1 MELICLSNAL
11 KSISP
16 NTIKNSG
23 TSTTPAA
30 SQIPTRLTSTPD
42 GARDAAAVVSDMSQ
56 SNFRSGSEGAEEPL
70 NIDACGLF
78 IKIFYSPLA
87 KFLSDE
93 FGVFLCDYHRSF
105 TSIAFVNWAINEVLQ
120 IV

>member
-11 KSISP
+11 KSLSP

-30 SQIPTRLTSTPD
+30 SQIPTRLTSKPA
-42 GARDAAAVVSDMSQ
+42 GARNAAAAVSDLSQ
-56 SNFRSGSEGAEEPL
+56 SHFRSGSEGTEKTENL
-70 NIDACGLF
+70 DACGLF
-78 IKIFYSPLA
+78 IQIFDSPLA
-87 KFLSDE
+87 KLLSDE

-105 TSIAFVNWAINEVLQ
+105 ASIAFVNWAIDEVLQ